1 MVQEQPRHGT
11 RRRRGGGRAPR
22 GMVSLSQRAQELG
35 MTVAS
40 LRRYVNIGEVEGQ
53 TSRVGSRIYVAR
65 DLVATPRRARR
76 GAATSSQAL
85 GRQASLRRDTGETRV
100 SVEVNL
106 DGSGRYQVQTSDLML
121 DHLLA
126 QLAKHGL
133 LDLTLTARGDSLPD
147 GHHLF
152 EDVAITLGRA
162 LRQAIGEG
170 RGIRRM
176 GSALVPLDEA
186 LAEVAVDASGRGY
199 AVLDTGLEDAQ
210 LGNLSGTLVAHF
222 LDRLALEGGLTLNVR
237 VLSGSDPH
245 HKAEAIFKALARALR
260 AALEMDP
267 RSAGEVPSTK
277 GTVSG

>member
-1 MVQEQPRHGT
+1 MAQEQPRRGT
-11 RRRRGGGRAPR
+11 QRRRGGRRAPR
-22 GMVSLSQRAQELG
+22 GMVSLAQRAQELG

-65 DLVATPRRARR
+65 DLVAKPRRERR
-76 GAATSSQAL
+76 GAAVSQAA
-85 GRQASLRRDTGETRV
+85 GRRASLRRDTDETRV
-100 SVEVNL
+100 SVEINL
-106 DGSGRYQVQTSDLML
+106 DGSGRYQVQTGEPML

-133 LDLTLTARGDSLPD
+133 LDLEVTASGDSLPD
-147 GHHLF
+147 GHHLV

-162 LRQAIGEG
+162 LRMAIGEG

-199 AVLDTGLEDAQ
+199 AVLATGLDNAQ

-222 LDRLALEGGLTLNVR
+222 LERLALEGGLTLNVR

-260 AALEMDP
+260 TALEIDP
-267 RSAGEVPSTK
+267 RSAGDVPSTK
-277 GTVSG
+277 GTLSG

>member
-1 MVQEQPRHGT
+1 MVQEQPGRRA

-22 GMVSLSQRAQELG
+22 GMVSLARRAEELG

-53 TSRVGSRIYVAR
+53 TSRVRSRIYVAR
-65 DLVATPRRARR
+65 DLVATPRRAR
-76 GAATSSQAL
+76 GGEAATPLTS
-85 GRQASLRRDTGETRV
+85 GRRASLSRNTDETRV
-100 SVEVNL
+100 SVDVNL
-106 DGSGRYQVQTSDLML
+106 DGSGRYQVRTGEPML

-133 LDLTLTARGDSLPD
+133 LDLNVTASGDSLPD
-147 GHHLF
+147 GHHLV

-162 LRQAIGEG
+162 LRLAIGEG

-186 LAEVAVDASGRGY
+186 LAEVAVDVSGRGY
-199 AVLDTGLEDAQ
+199 AVVDTQLEGAQ
-210 LGNLSGTLVAHF
+210 IGSLSGTLVAH
-222 LDRLALEGGLTLNVR
+222 LLERLALEGGLTINAR
-237 VLSGSDPH
+237 VISGSDPH
-245 HKAEAIFKALARALR
+245 HKAEAIFKALGRALR
-260 AALEMDP
+260 VAVEIDP
-267 RSAGEVPSTK
+267 RAPGEVPSTK

>member
-1 MVQEQPRHGT
+1 MVQEQPRRGT
-11 RRRRGGGRAPR
+11 RRRRAGRRAPR
-22 GMVSLSQRAQELG
+22 GMVSLAQRAQELG

-53 TSRVGSRIYVAR
+53 TSRLGSRIYVAR
-65 DLVATPRRARR
+65 DMVATPRRTRR
-76 GAATSSQAL
+76 GGAVSQTE
-85 GRQASLRRDTGETRV
+85 GRRASLRRDTGETRV
-100 SVEVNL
+100 NVEINL
-106 DGSGRYQVQTSDLML
+106 DGSGRYQVQTSDPML

-133 LDLTLTARGDSLPD
+133 LDLVVTARGDSLPD

-162 LRQAIGEG
+162 LRLAIGEG

-186 LAEVAVDASGRGY
+186 LAEVAVDVSGRGY
-199 AVLDTGLEDAQ
+199 AVLNTGLDDAQ

-222 LDRLALEGGLTLNVR
+222 LERLALEGSLTLNVR
-237 VLSGSDPH
+237 VLSGSDSH

-260 AALEMDP
+260 TALEIDP

>member
-1 MVQEQPRHGT
+1 MVQEQPRRGT
-11 RRRRGGGRAPR
+11 RRRRGGRRAPR
-22 GMVSLSQRAQELG
+22 GMVSLAQRAQELG

-65 DLVATPRRARR
+65 DLVATPRRERR
-76 GAATSSQAL
+76 GAAVAQAA
-85 GRQASLRRDTGETRV
+85 GRRASLRRDTGETRV

-106 DGSGRYQVQTSDLML
+106 DGSGRYQVQTGDPML

-133 LDLTLTARGDSLPD
+133 LDLDVTARGDSLPD

-162 LRQAIGEG
+162 LRLAIGEG

-210 LGNLSGTLVAHF
+210 LGSLSGTLVAHF
-222 LDRLALEGGLTLNVR
+222 LERLALEGGLTLNVR

-267 RSAGEVPSTK
+267 RAAGEVPSTK